1 MDGINSLVLAVIGVA
16 MMAAGYF
23 LYSKFLS
30 KRVYKLNAEFKTPS
44 HEFHDGVDFVP
55 TNKYV
60 LWGHHFTSVAGAA
73 PIIGPAVAV
82 IWGWLPAFLWVV
94 FGTVFLAGMHDLG
107 SLWASARNKGQS
119 IGTLSGRYIGARGR
133 NLFLA
138 VIFLLLLMVV
148 AAFAVVISGLL
159 VAQPGAVIPTWGA
172 LIVALGVGQAIYRF
186 KMNLAVVSIVGV
198 AALYG
203 LILLGDSYPI
213 ELPDPMMGMN
223 PQGFWIVLLFIYAA
237 IASILPVWVLLQP
250 RDYINGIQ
258 LFIGLGILY
267 GSVMLATPTV
277 VAPVWN
283 DNVPADTPSIV
294 PLLFVTIACGA
305 ISGAHGIIAS
315 GTTSKQLD
323 RETDARFIG
332 YFGAVG
338 EGLLAVGAIIAT
350 TAGFQSLQEW
360 EGVYESFSSGGVP
373 VFVEGGGAIM
383 NAGLG
388 IPAGLSATIL
398 ATMAVLFA
406 ATTMDTCMRLKRF
419 VIQEIGQLAGVRLG
433 TVVATLLATGL
444 GLALTFSQGGD
455 GSGGLLIWPLFG
467 TTNQLMAALTLV
479 ILTIMLM
486 RKGRP
491 FLPVLIPGLFV
502 LVMSTWAAI
511 VQLGTFYANGEWLLL
526 TIDIAIIIAAA
537 WVLVESVVAM
547 AQARKL
553 PREPED
559 EEALTAE
566 ERLPSERR

>member
-1 MDGINSLVLAVIGVA
+1 MNSLVLAVIGVA